1 MASMAEEL
9 AARYSQP
16 IQLPVPPEPPK
27 GGFADII
34 AAGFGAAPDMIGA
47 HTKGLEARATY
58 DLRNAQTESALA
70 QAEQRRQEALRRA
83 FTNDAIMRAQ
93 RDPDAPPSMADMFA
107 FATGAGDLGQGM
119 LRHQEYGGRSIL
131 GDLSA
136 APEAQFAAGQMVQG
150 RVLPRFEDIGGQTY
164 NLAADPS
171 MQSPF
176 MTPLQQAQ

>member
-1 MASMAEEL
+1 
-9 AARYSQP
+9 
-16 IQLPVPPEPPK
+16 
-27 GGFADII
+27 
-34 AAGFGAAPDMIGA
+34 
-47 HTKGLEARATY
+47 
-58 DLRNAQTESALA
+58 
-70 QAEQRRQEALRRA
+70 RRV

-93 RDPDAPPSMADMFA
+93 RDPDALPTMADMFA

-119 LRHQEYGGRSIL
+119 LRHQEYGGRSVL

-164 NLAADPS
+164 NLATDPS

-176 MTPLQQAQ
+176 MTPLQQAEVDATRALEGQRNRSPVARGGAGGGWNMVTVGGRRLRERINPETGEYEYEFVTEPQMLGRE